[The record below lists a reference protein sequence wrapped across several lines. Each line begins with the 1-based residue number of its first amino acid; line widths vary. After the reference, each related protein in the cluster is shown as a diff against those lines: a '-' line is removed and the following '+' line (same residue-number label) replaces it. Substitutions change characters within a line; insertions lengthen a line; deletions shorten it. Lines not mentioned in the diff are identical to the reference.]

1 MTELNIVEDKS
12 LREQVAGRVDVL
24 DKVKDLFLLPELEMM
39 TTQQVANYYEVD
51 VEAVKKCYRR
61 NRDEID
67 SDGSIKRSVS
77 DVVDVLRGQNVPTK
91 NRRGFKELQLNE
103 EVVIRIPNSGGL
115 LLFPKRAILRI
126 GMLLR
131 DSEVAREIRTQLLNT
146 FEHATPEERVEE
158 IDRELQQV
166 KESNKALTESNK
178 ALTDTNKMLT
188 GEILR
193 WDNRP
198 AVNAAVRVI
207 AWEYETK
214 PQYIWMELYK
224 ELRNKHKIDLGIRRG
239 KARNG
244 AYRSQLSFVKDNE
257 WPVVQQT
264 LAAICV
270 EMGLDPAEI
279 FEKSK
284 VMQNA

>member
-1 MTELNIVEDKS
+1 MTELNIVEDKA
-12 LREQVAGRVDVL
+12 LREQIAGRVEVL
-24 DKVKDLFLLPELEMM
+24 DKVKELFLLPELEMM
-39 TTQQVANYYEVD
+39 TVQQMAEYYEVEEE
-51 VEAVKKCYRR
+51 VIQKCYQR
-61 NRDEID
+61 NKTEID
-67 SDGSIKRSVS
+67 SDGVIKRTSKSILGLIGQDVQLVKNKGYAEIFLS
-77 DVVDVLRGQNVPTK
+77 DDVKLRVPH
-91 NRRGFKELQLNE
+91 RGMKF
-103 EVVIRIPNSGGL
+103 
-115 LLFPKRAILRI
+115 FPKRAVLRV

-244 AYRSQLSFVKDNE
+244 AYRSQLSFVKDDE

-264 LAAICV
+264 LAALCV

>member
-1 MTELNIVEDKS
+1 MTELNIVEDKA
-12 LREQVAGRVDVL
+12 LREQVAGRVEVL
-24 DKVKDLFLLPELEMM
+24 DKVKELFLLPELEMM
-39 TTQQVANYYEVD
+39 TVQQMAEYYEVEEE
-51 VEAVKKCYRR
+51 VIQKCYQR
-61 NRDEID
+61 NKTEID
-67 SDGSIKRSVS
+67 SDGVIKRTSKSILGLIGQDVQLVKNKGYAEIFLS
-77 DVVDVLRGQNVPTK
+77 DDVKLRVPH
-91 NRRGFKELQLNE
+91 RGMKF
-103 EVVIRIPNSGGL
+103 
-115 LLFPKRAILRI
+115 FPKRAVLRV

-244 AYRSQLSFVKDNE
+244 AYRSQLSFVKDDE

-264 LAAICV
+264 LAALCV
-270 EMGLDPAEI
+270 EIGLDPAEI

>member
-1 MTELNIVEDKS
+1 MTELNIVEDKA
-12 LREQVAGRVDVL
+12 LREQVAGRVEVL
-24 DKVKDLFLLPELEMM
+24 DKVKELFLLPELEMM
-39 TTQQVANYYEVD
+39 TVQQMAEYYEVEE
-51 VEAVKKCYRR
+51 EAIQKCYQR
-61 NRDEID
+61 NKTEID
-67 SDGSIKRSVS
+67 SDGVIKRTSKSILGLIGQDVQLVKNKGYAEIFLS
-77 DVVDVLRGQNVPTK
+77 DDVKLRVPH
-91 NRRGFKELQLNE
+91 RGMKF
-103 EVVIRIPNSGGL
+103 
-115 LLFPKRAILRI
+115 FPKRAVLRV

-224 ELRNKHKIDLGIRRG
+224 ELRNKHKIDLGIRKG

-244 AYRSQLSFVKDNE
+244 AYRSQLSFVKDDE

-264 LAAICV
+264 LAALCV

>member
-1 MTELNIVEDKS
+1 MTELNIVEDKA
-12 LREQVAGRVDVL
+12 LREQVAGRVEVL
-24 DKVKDLFLLPELEMM
+24 DKVKELFLLPVLEMM
-39 TTQQVANYYEVD
+39 TVQQMAEYYEVEEE
-51 VEAVKKCYRR
+51 VIQKCYQR
-61 NRDEID
+61 NKTEID
-67 SDGSIKRSVS
+67 SDGVIKRTSKSILGLIGQDVQLVKNKGYAEIFLS
-77 DVVDVLRGQNVPTK
+77 DDVKLRVPH
-91 NRRGFKELQLNE
+91 RGMKF
-103 EVVIRIPNSGGL
+103 
-115 LLFPKRAILRI
+115 FPKRAVLRV

-131 DSEVAREIRTQLLNT
+131 DSEVAKEVRTQLLNT
-146 FEHATPEERVEE
+146 FEHAKPEDRIEE
-158 IDRELQQV
+158 IDRELERV
-166 KESNKALTESNK
+166 KESNKKLTES
-178 ALTDTNKMLT
+178 NKMLT

-244 AYRSQLSFVKDNE
+244 AYRSQLSFVKDDE

-264 LAAICV
+264 LAALCV

-284 VMQNA
+284 VMQDA

>member
-1 MTELNIVEDKS
+1 MTELNIVEDKA
-12 LREQVAGRVDVL
+12 LREQVAGRVEVL
-24 DKVKDLFLLPELEMM
+24 DKVKELFLLPVLEMM
-39 TTQQVANYYEVD
+39 TVQQMAEYYEVEEE
-51 VEAVKKCYRR
+51 VIQKCYQR
-61 NRDEID
+61 NKTEID
-67 SDGSIKRSVS
+67 SDGVIKRTSKSILGLIGQDVQLVKNKGYAEIFLS
-77 DVVDVLRGQNVPTK
+77 DDVKLRVPH
-91 NRRGFKELQLNE
+91 RGMKF
-103 EVVIRIPNSGGL
+103 
-115 LLFPKRAILRI
+115 FPKRAVLRV

-131 DSEVAREIRTQLLNT
+131 DSEVAKEVRTQLLNT
-146 FEHATPEERVEE
+146 FEHATPEERVNE
-158 IDRELQQV
+158 IDRELARV
-166 KESNKALTESNK
+166 KAS
-178 ALTDTNKMLT
+178 NKMLT

>member
-12 LREQVAGRVDVL
+12 LREQVAGRVEVL
-24 DKVKDLFLLPELEMM
+24 DKVKELFLLPRLEMM
-39 TTQQVANYYEVD
+39 TAQQVADYYEVGVD
-51 VEAVKKCYRR
+51 AVQKCYRR
-61 NRDEID
+61 NKDEINMD
-67 SDGSIKRSVS
+67 GASKIPVKSMVSRFGQDVQIVSYRGYKDIKLSDDIT
-77 DVVDVLRGQNVPTK
+77 LRVPNV
-91 NRRGFKELQLNE
+91 G
-103 EVVIRIPNSGGL
+103 I

-131 DSEVAREIRTQLLNT
+131 DSEVAKEVRTQLLNT

-244 AYRSQLSFVKDNE
+244 AYRSQLSFVKDDE

-264 LAAICV
+264 LAALCV

>member
-24 DKVKDLFLLPELEMM
+24 DKVKELFLLPRLEMM
-39 TTQQVANYYEVD
+39 TAQQVADYYGVGVD
-51 VEAVKKCYRR
+51 AVQKCYRR
-61 NRDEID
+61 NKDEINMD
-67 SDGSIKRSVS
+67 GASKIPVKSMVSRFGQDVQIVSYRGYKDIKLSDDIT
-77 DVVDVLRGQNVPTK
+77 LRVPNV
-91 NRRGFKELQLNE
+91 G
-103 EVVIRIPNSGGL
+103 I

-131 DSEVAREIRTQLLNT
+131 DSEVAKEVRTQLLNT

-158 IDRELQQV
+158 IDRELERV
-166 KESNKALTESNK
+166 KES
-178 ALTDTNKMLT
+178 NKMLT

-244 AYRSQLSFVKDNE
+244 AYRSQLSFVKDDE

-264 LAAICV
+264 LAALCV

>member
-1 MTELNIVEDKS
+1 MTELNIVEDKA
-12 LREQVAGRVDVL
+12 LREQVAGRVEVL
-24 DKVKDLFLLPELEMM
+24 DKVKELFLLPELEMM
-39 TTQQVANYYEVD
+39 TVQQMAEYYEVEEE
-51 VEAVKKCYRR
+51 VIQKCYQR
-61 NRDEID
+61 NKTEID
-67 SDGSIKRSVS
+67 SDGVIKRTSKSILGLIGQDVQLVKNKGYAEIFLS
-77 DVVDVLRGQNVPTK
+77 DDVKLRVPH
-91 NRRGFKELQLNE
+91 RGMKF
-103 EVVIRIPNSGGL
+103 
-115 LLFPKRAILRI
+115 FPKRAVLRV

-131 DSEVAREIRTQLLNT
+131 DSEVAKEVRTQLLNT
-146 FEHATPEERVEE
+146 FEHAKPEERIEE
-158 IDRELQQV
+158 IDRELERV
-166 KESNKALTESNK
+166 KESNKKLTES
-178 ALTDTNKMLT
+178 NKMLT

-244 AYRSQLSFVKDNE
+244 AYRSQLSFVKDDE

-264 LAAICV
+264 LAALCV

>member
-1 MTELNIVEDKS
+1 MTELNIVEDKA
-12 LREQVAGRVDVL
+12 LREQVAGRVEVL
-24 DKVKDLFLLPELEMM
+24 DKVKELFLLPVLEMM
-39 TTQQVANYYEVD
+39 TVQQMAEYYEVEEE
-51 VEAVKKCYRR
+51 VIQKCYQR
-61 NRDEID
+61 NKTEID
-67 SDGSIKRSVS
+67 SDGVIKRTSKSILGLIGQDVQLVKNKGYAEIFLS
-77 DVVDVLRGQNVPTK
+77 DDVKLRVPH
-91 NRRGFKELQLNE
+91 RGMKF
-103 EVVIRIPNSGGL
+103 
-115 LLFPKRAILRI
+115 FPKRAVLRV

-131 DSEVAREIRTQLLNT
+131 DSEVAKEVRTQLLNT
-146 FEHATPEERVEE
+146 FEHAKPEGRIEE
-158 IDRELQQV
+158 IDRELERV
-166 KESNKALTESNK
+166 KESNKKLTES
-178 ALTDTNKMLT
+178 NKMLT

-244 AYRSQLSFVKDNE
+244 AYRSQLSFVKDDE

-264 LAAICV
+264 LAALCV

-284 VMQNA
+284 VMQDA